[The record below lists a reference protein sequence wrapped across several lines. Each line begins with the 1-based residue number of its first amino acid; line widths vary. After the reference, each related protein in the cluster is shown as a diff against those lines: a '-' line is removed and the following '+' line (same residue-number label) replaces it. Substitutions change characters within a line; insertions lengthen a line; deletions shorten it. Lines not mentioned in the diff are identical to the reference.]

1 VIVADTNVIAYLWI
15 PGVHTSQAESA
26 LRKDANWA
34 APLLWRSE
42 FRNILTGYIRRNQ
55 ISFDTAMQLM
65 EEAEDHMRGREYT
78 VSSTHVLNLVKK
90 SPCSAYDCEFVAL
103 AEDLEVS
110 LLTTDRKI
118 LSTFPSVAVSLGKFC
133 S

>member
-1 VIVADTNVIAYLWI
+1 VIVVDTNVIAYLWI

>member
-1 VIVADTNVIAYLWI
+1 VIIVDTNVIAYLWI
-15 PGVHTSQAESA
+15 PGLHTSQAESA

-65 EEAEDHMRGREYT
+65 EEAEDQMRGREYT
-78 VSSTHVLNLVKK
+78 VSSVHVLNLVRK
-90 SPCSAYDCEFVAL
+90 SSCSAYDCEFVAL
-103 AEDLEVS
+103 AEDLGVP

-118 LSTFPSVAVSLGKFC
+118 LSAFPSVAVSLGKFC